1 VPAGDVQLK
10 AQTMNRALFPDRLI
24 RRARSRIR
32 EPLPVGEEND
42 ARRGSPI
49 RSCLGR
55 FGRAGLVA
63 TVLLAGSAARGAD
76 EPPRAALDEAR
87 KVSNELVTSVR
98 SELLKAIEASGPLRA
113 IVVCKY
119 TVPEIASALSRRH
132 GARITRVSLTPRNP
146 ALGWG
151 DAWEQ
156 KVLIDFDERV
166 ARGEKAEGLEHAELV
181 VEPAGRFLR
190 YMKALPMQPVCLSC
204 HGAAEQL
211 SESIRTQL
219 AHDYPHDRATGLQL
233 GKVRGAVTYKKPL

>member
-166 ARGEKAEGLEHAELV
+166 AR
-181 VEPAGRFLR
+181 RFLR